1 MSKVRYFFAII
12 AAAVSLILFAVL
24 IPDMEFILRI
34 IIGYIIGAAVG
45 EFILF
50 EYSLATR
57 ILIFLLRI
65 VGIIFVFWIG
75 WFASGIVGII
85 IGFLLASPLFTAMGA
100 VFSFAL
106 SVFMPL
112 SSILFPI
119 HLVTYA
125 RWLD

>member
-1 MSKVRYFFAII
+1 MSKVRYFFAIV
-12 AAAVSLILFAVL
+12 AAAASLILFAVL
-24 IPDMEFILRI
+24 IPDMEFIVRI

-57 ILIFLLRI
+57 ILMFLLRI

-100 VFSFAL
+100 VFTFSI
-106 SVFMPL
+106 SVFFPL

-119 HLVTYA
+119 HLITYA